1 MANQVIVTANNTVQ
15 VSITPTPTVE
25 VQISRAAITSV
36 TDVANA
42 NSANYANYANFAG
55 QVTSANQPNITTLGN
70 LVNISVSNTITTN
83 NIVVTGNLQVG
94 NLVANSANYANFAG
108 VAYSVAVGNVSGIGN
123 IATVNLDGN
132 VSNVLHGDGSFGP
145 EGSTGNANYANFAGT
160 AFSVSGANV
169 SGSVANANYANIS
182 GTAYSVSGS
191 NVSGAVANATYAN
204 DAGNA
209 NIANTAYSVSGANVS
224 GAVANANY
232 AANAGNANIA
242 NTAYSVSVGNVS
254 GIGNIATINLDG
266 NAGNILYGNGI
277 FAAVPNVSNVAN
289 ANYANFAGTAYSVSG
304 SNVSGAVANAT
315 YANDAGNANIA
326 NTAYSVSGSNVSGA
340 VANANYANDAGNANI
355 ANTANV
361 ANIANI
367 AYSVDLANVVGIG
380 NIANINLD
388 GNASNLLDGTGNW
401 VAIPN
406 TANANFANY
415 AGEVTTNAQPNITS
429 TGNLVSLTVNNG
441 IANTGVMQ
449 FDGNGITV
457 PNTSNSVFQLTTGGN
472 YEIQSANYIYNYD
485 PNINTA
491 SYVTRN
497 YVNDGVGTYYAGQ
510 QSVTAYNPP
519 GTALIPSQYNISV
532 FETTSNLNN
541 ASTGTGTSLQVGQ
554 GGLTAIVGSQTSAPA
569 IGAFIYGNTTQNQST
584 AIRLNRRRG
593 NSDSRTYLQGNDYLG
608 NIEWRGAG
616 GATGGLTGAVS
627 TFGGKVDSAYVGPNN
642 VLPIGMELTVI
653 NSSNTRL
660 THSFW
665 ANGDVSFSNTVNAT
679 AFVGNGAGL
688 TSITG
693 ANVTGTV
700 ANATYAANAGHATT
714 ANTVTDNAQPNI
726 TSVGTLGNL
735 AVSGNITANVITANY
750 INANINFAN
759 VDSIYFD
766 VAANVTLAN
775 EGQLAWD
782 DGDGT
787 LQLLMEG
794 GNIVQQIGTQEFS
807 RVYNAEANTLSKGEV
822 VYVFGAQGNRLS
834 VKRAQANTEAT
845 SFGTVGFVA
854 ESIASGQEGFIITSG
869 AFRKVNTNGFTA
881 GNIVYLSPSVAGGF
895 TTTRPVPPDQAVIL
909 GWVERVS
916 STVGSIYVKVDNG
929 YELDELHNV
938 LIANATAGQ
947 ALVYNSSNLW
957 VNGNPNFA
965 NTAGTVTTNAQPN
978 ITSTGNLI
986 SLTIDN
992 GVANVPTYQFNGNG
1006 IVISNSA
1013 GNVIALT
1020 STGGTGLREGKIG
1033 NNFDG
1038 SNGFFSETNYFVND
1052 GVNTYQG
1059 IRTGAFQYGTPG
1071 TEFVPGLY
1079 SVSTAETTSNLNTT
1093 SSGTHSAF
1101 QVGQGGFLAVTGS
1114 QINAPSMGVFLYGN
1128 TTQSQASALRFNR
1141 RRGNGDSRT
1150 NVVASDYLGN
1160 VEWRGAG
1167 GATGSLNSRIVTFGA
1182 KVDSAYGGPGNVMPI
1197 GFEMD
1202 VVNSSNTLIAHNF
1215 WANGNVTF
1223 SNTVNATAFV
1233 GDGNGLSNIAGG
1245 NVSGAVAN
1253 ATYATSAGSATTAG
1267 TVTTNAQPNITSV
1280 GTLTSLNMDGNIT
1293 ANANIIYDIGNSTN
1307 RFKDIWLANSTI
1319 YIGNANL
1326 KSDDTNN
1333 TFNVS
1338 VTGTANA
1345 LVVGNTKTTLT
1356 GSNIAF
1362 VASNTTNTST
1372 NYFIPSGNVVNAIST
1387 SNVANTITV
1396 VHLQSGNVGAGS
1408 DSIGYL
1414 RSGGNLTSPT
1424 AVANNSTAGRTSHMI
1439 YNGNTYA
1446 EFARVTPFAPAAA
1459 NTSFTSA
1466 STVMT
1471 PGGYNIRVGAQYG
1484 NSTGFDNTTF
1494 QQLTFNQHGQLVLYG
1509 NSASSSPSTANNSG
1523 IINHYYSNNAAD
1535 KPFWQTFRYRGNGA
1549 SVSAVQASDSLGS
1562 FLWNG
1567 YNGSNSRA
1575 GASLNVTVTS
1585 NASIT
1590 SGATIPS
1597 DVELV
1602 TIVGNILLNS
1612 TDSTFVAGA
1621 GGSVIAGNNTIYSN
1635 FIAGNVQIGPNVGN
1649 IFTTLYGNG
1658 QGTFGNGN
1666 INLYANGTVSANT
1679 GSLTGLTVT
1688 GNANIS
1694 NLQLNQFQ
1702 ETVYAYGNATGT
1714 ITPDFN
1720 NGSIQNLTLTG
1731 NITLNSLGNAIAGRS
1746 MTLILTQDSNGSRL
1760 LSSTMKFA
1768 GGSKTLTTTANA
1780 IDIVSV
1786 FYDGA
1791 TYYAT
1796 LSKGYA

>member
-1 MANQVIVTANNTVQ
+1 MANQIIVTANNTIQ
-15 VSITPTPTVE
+15 VSIEPTPNVE
-25 VQISRAAITSV
+25 VQISRAAINAV
-36 TDVANA
+36 TNVPTANF
-42 NSANYANYANFAG
+42 ANYANFANFAG
-55 QVTSANQPNITTLGN
+55 QVTNSAQPNITSLGTLGN
-70 LVNISVSNTITTN
+70 LTVSNTITTQ

-108 VAYSVAVGNVSGIGN
+108 VAYSVSGANVSGTVASANYSIFAGTAFNVDLANVNGAGN
-123 IATVNLDGN
+123 IASLNLDGN
-132 VSNVLHGDGSFGP
+132 VSNVLRGDGTFGP

-160 AFSVSGANV
+160 AFSVSGSNVSGDVANANYANFAGTAYSVNGANV

-182 GTAYSVSGS
+182 GTAYSVSGANVS
-191 NVSGAVANATYAN
+191 GAVANATYADNAGNANIANTAYSVSGANVSGAVANAVYADNAGNANIANTAYSVSGANVSGAVANATYAN

-209 NIANTAYSVSGANVS
+209 NIANTAYSVS
-224 GAVANANY
+224 
-232 AANAGNANIA
+232 
-242 NTAYSVSVGNVS
+242 VGNVS
-254 GIGNIATINLDG
+254 GIGNIATVNLDG
-266 NAGNILYGNGI
+266 NASNILYGNGT
-277 FAAVPNVSNVAN
+277 FAAPAVVSNVAN

-304 SNVSGAVANAT
+304 SNVSGAVANA
-315 YANDAGNANIA
+315 
-326 NTAYSVSGSNVSGA
+326 
-340 VANANYANDAGNANI
+340 NYADNAGNANI

-429 TGNLVSLTVNNG
+429 TGNLISLTVNNG
-441 IANTGVMQ
+441 IANTGIMQ
-449 FDGNGITV
+449 FDGNGVTV
-457 PNTSNSVFQLTTGGN
+457 PNTSNTVFSLTSGAN
-472 YEIQSANYIYNYD
+472 YEIQSANIIYNYD

-616 GATGGLTGAVS
+616 GATGGLTGAVA

-726 TSVGTLGNL
+726 TSVGTLTNL
-735 AVSGNITANVITANY
+735 AVTGNITANVITANY
-750 INANINFAN
+750 INANVSFAN
-759 VDSIYFD
+759 VDYIQFD
-766 VAANVTLAN
+766 TTANVALAN
-775 EGQLAWD
+775 VGQLAWD

-787 LQLLMEG
+787 LQLLMKG
-794 GNIVQQIGTQEFS
+794 GNVTQQIGTQEYA
-807 RVYNAEANTLSKGEV
+807 RVYNDEATTLNKGEV
-822 VYVFGAQGNRLS
+822 VYINGAQGNRVS
-834 VKRAQANTEAT
+834 VRRAQANTEAT
-845 SFGTVGFVA
+845 SFGTIGFVA
-854 ESIASGQEGFIITSG
+854 ESIASGSEGFVIVSG
-869 AFRKVNTNGFTA
+869 ALYKINTLGLTA
-881 GNIVYLSPSVAGGF
+881 GNTVYLSPSVAGGF
-895 TTTRPVPPDQAVIL
+895 TTTRPTAPDQSVIL
-909 GWVERVS
+909 GWIERVS
-916 STVGSIYVKVDNG
+916 ATVGSIYVKVDNG

-938 LIANATAGQ
+938 LIANAVAGQ
-947 ALVYNSSNLW
+947 ALIYNSSNLW
-957 VNGNPNFA
+957 VNGNPNVA
-965 NTAGTVTTNAQPN
+965 NYAGVVTTNAQPN
-978 ITSTGNLI
+978 ITSTGNLV

-992 GVANVPTYQFNGNG
+992 GVANTATYQFDGNTITLPNSSIIADTVTSIGTSGLLEAKLGKNYDTSNGF
-1006 IVISNSA
+1006 NSQT
-1013 GNVIALT
+1013 NYYV
-1020 STGGTGLREGKIG
+1020 
-1033 NNFDG
+1033 NDG
-1038 SNGFFSETNYFVND
+1038 SN
-1052 GVNTYQG
+1052 TYIG
-1059 IRTGAFQYGTPG
+1059 IRQGAFNYGTPG
-1071 TEFVPGLY
+1071 TVSVPGLF
-1079 SVSTAETTSNLNTT
+1079 SVTCFETTSNLDTTNIGT
-1093 SSGTHSAF
+1093 SSYF
-1101 QVGQGGFLAVTGS
+1101 QVGQGGFLAITGS
-1114 QINAPSMGVFLYGN
+1114 QINAPSMAIFNYGN
-1128 TTQSQASALRFNR
+1128 TTQSQASGLRFNR

-1182 KVDSAYGGPGNVMPI
+1182 KVDSSYGGPGNVMPI

-1223 SNTVNATAFV
+1223 SNTVTATAFV

-1245 NVSGAVAN
+1245 NVSGQVGN
-1253 ATYATSAGSATTAG
+1253 ALVAG
-1267 TVTTNAQPNITSV
+1267 TVYTAAQSNITSL
-1280 GTLTSLNMDGNIT
+1280 GT
-1293 ANANIIYDIGNSTN
+1293 
-1307 RFKDIWLANSTI
+1307 
-1319 YIGNANL
+1319 
-1326 KSDDTNN
+1326 
-1333 TFNVS
+1333 
-1338 VTGTANA
+1338 
-1345 LVVGNTKTTLT
+1345 
-1356 GSNIAF
+1356 
-1362 VASNTTNTST
+1362 
-1372 NYFIPSGNVVNAIST
+1372 
-1387 SNVANTITV
+1387 
-1396 VHLQSGNVGAGS
+1396 
-1408 DSIGYL
+1408 
-1414 RSGGNLTSPT
+1414 
-1424 AVANNSTAGRTSHMI
+1424 
-1439 YNGNTYA
+1439 
-1446 EFARVTPFAPAAA
+1446 
-1459 NTSFTSA
+1459 
-1466 STVMT
+1466 
-1471 PGGYNIRVGAQYG
+1471 
-1484 NSTGFDNTTF
+1484 
-1494 QQLTFNQHGQLVLYG
+1494 
-1509 NSASSSPSTANNSG
+1509 
-1523 IINHYYSNNAAD
+1523 
-1535 KPFWQTFRYRGNGA
+1535 
-1549 SVSAVQASDSLGS
+1549 
-1562 FLWNG
+1562 
-1567 YNGSNSRA
+1567 
-1575 GASLNVTVTS
+1575 
-1585 NASIT
+1585 
-1590 SGATIPS
+1590 
-1597 DVELV
+1597 
-1602 TIVGNILLNS
+1602 
-1612 TDSTFVAGA
+1612 
-1621 GGSVIAGNNTIYSN
+1621 
-1635 FIAGNVQIGPNVGN
+1635 
-1649 IFTTLYGNG
+1649 
-1658 QGTFGNGN
+1658 
-1666 INLYANGTVSANT
+1666 
-1679 GSLTGLTVT
+1679 LTGLTVN

-1780 IDIVSV
+1780 IDIISV
-1786 FYDGA
+1786 FYDGS
-1791 TYYAT
+1791 TYYAA

>member
-1 MANQVIVTANNTVQ
+1 MANQIIVTANNTIQ
-15 VSITPTPTVE
+15 VSIEPTPNVE
-25 VQISRAAITSV
+25 VQISRAAINAV
-36 TDVANA
+36 TNVPTANF
-42 NSANYANYANFAG
+42 ANYANFANFAG
-55 QVTSANQPNITTLGN
+55 QVTNSAQPNITSLGTLGN
-70 LVNISVSNTITTN
+70 LTVSNTITTN

-94 NLVANSANYANFAG
+94 NLVANSANYANFAN
-108 VAYSVAVGNVSGIGN
+108 VAYNVSGSNVSGTVASANYSIFAGTAFNVDLANVNGAGN
-123 IATVNLDGN
+123 IASLNLDGN

-160 AFSVSGANV
+160 AFSVSGSNVSGAVANANYANFAGTAYSVSGANV

-429 TGNLVSLTVNNG
+429 TGNLISLTVNNG

-491 SYVTRN
+491 SYVTKN
-497 YVNDGVGTYYAGQ
+497 YVNDGNGTYFAGQ
-510 QSVTAYNPP
+510 QSVTAYDIP
-519 GTALIPSQYNISV
+519 GTALVPSTYNISV

-541 ASTGTGTSLQVGQ
+541 PGTQTGTSLSVGQ

-569 IGAFIYGNTTQNQST
+569 IGTFIYGNTTQNQAT
-584 AIRLNRRRG
+584 AIRINRRRG
-593 NSDSRTYLQGNDYLG
+593 NSDSRAYLQGNDYLG

-642 VLPIGMELTVI
+642 VLPLGMELTVI

-665 ANGDVSFSNTVNAT
+665 ANGNVSFSNTVNAT

-726 TSVGTLGNL
+726 TSVGTLSNL
-735 AVSGNITANVITANY
+735 SVSGNITANVITANY
-750 INANINFAN
+750 INANVSFGNVDYIQFDTAN
-759 VDSIYFD
+759 VGPGA
-766 VAANVTLAN
+766 VA
-775 EGQLAWD
+775 QLTWN

-787 LQLLMEG
+787 LDLGLKG
-794 GNIVQQIGTQEFS
+794 GNVTLQIGEQQYA
-807 RVYNAEANTLSKGEV
+807 RVHNNAANTLVKGEV
-822 VYVFGAQGNRLS
+822 VYVTGAAGNRVAVS
-834 VKRAQANTEAT
+834 RAQANAEAT
-845 SFGTVGFVA
+845 STGTIGFAA
-854 ESIASGQEGFIITSG
+854 ENISAGQEGFVI
-869 AFRKVNTNGFTA
+869 TA
-881 GNIVYLSPSVAGGF
+881 GALYKLNTLGYTAGATVYLSPSVAGGW
-895 TTTRPVPPDQAVIL
+895 TTTKPVAPDQLVVL
-909 GWVERVS
+909 GWIERVS
-916 STVGSIYVKVDNG
+916 ATVGSIYIKVDNG

-938 LIANATAGQ
+938 LISNVVTGQ
-947 ALVYNSSNLW
+947 ALVYNGSNLW
-957 VNGNPNFA
+957 VNGNPNVA
-965 NTAGTVTTNAQPN
+965 NYAGVVTTNAQPN
-978 ITSTGNLI
+978 ITSTGNLV

-992 GVANVPTYQFNGNG
+992 GVANTPTYQFNGNG
-1006 IVISNSA
+1006 VALPYSA
-1013 GNVIALT
+1013 GNVDILT
-1020 STGGTGLREGKIG
+1020 GTGSASLIEAKLG
-1033 NNFDG
+1033 NNYDAN
-1038 SNGFFSETNYFVND
+1038 NGFASFVNYYVND
-1052 GVNTYQG
+1052 GANIYIGPKQTAAIYS
-1059 IRTGAFQYGTPG
+1059 TPG
-1071 TEFVPGLY
+1071 TVAIPGTFSVAVP
-1079 SVSTAETTSNLNTT
+1079 ETTSNLNTT
-1093 SSGTHSAF
+1093 STGTYSSF
-1101 QVGQGGFLAVTGS
+1101 TVGQGGLTVVTGS
-1114 QINAPSMGVFLYGN
+1114 QIDAPSMGVFVYGN
-1128 TTQSQASALRFNR
+1128 TTQSQASGIRFNR
-1141 RRGNGDSRT
+1141 RRGNGTTRA
-1150 NVVASDYLGN
+1150 NVAGSDYLGN
-1160 VEWRGAG
+1160 IEWRGAG
-1167 GATGSLNSRIVTFGA
+1167 GATGSLNSKIATFGA
-1182 KVDSAYGGPGNVMPI
+1182 KVDSAYGGPGNIMPI

-1202 VVNSSNTLIAHNF
+1202 VINSSNTVIAHNF

-1223 SNTVNATAFV
+1223 SNTVTATALV

-1245 NVSGAVAN
+1245 NVSGQVGN
-1253 ATYATSAGSATTAG
+1253 ALVAG
-1267 TVTTNAQPNITSV
+1267 TVYTNAQSNITSL
-1280 GTLTSLNMDGNIT
+1280 GT
-1293 ANANIIYDIGNSTN
+1293 
-1307 RFKDIWLANSTI
+1307 
-1319 YIGNANL
+1319 
-1326 KSDDTNN
+1326 
-1333 TFNVS
+1333 
-1338 VTGTANA
+1338 
-1345 LVVGNTKTTLT
+1345 
-1356 GSNIAF
+1356 
-1362 VASNTTNTST
+1362 
-1372 NYFIPSGNVVNAIST
+1372 
-1387 SNVANTITV
+1387 
-1396 VHLQSGNVGAGS
+1396 
-1408 DSIGYL
+1408 
-1414 RSGGNLTSPT
+1414 
-1424 AVANNSTAGRTSHMI
+1424 
-1439 YNGNTYA
+1439 
-1446 EFARVTPFAPAAA
+1446 
-1459 NTSFTSA
+1459 
-1466 STVMT
+1466 
-1471 PGGYNIRVGAQYG
+1471 
-1484 NSTGFDNTTF
+1484 
-1494 QQLTFNQHGQLVLYG
+1494 
-1509 NSASSSPSTANNSG
+1509 
-1523 IINHYYSNNAAD
+1523 
-1535 KPFWQTFRYRGNGA
+1535 
-1549 SVSAVQASDSLGS
+1549 
-1562 FLWNG
+1562 
-1567 YNGSNSRA
+1567 
-1575 GASLNVTVTS
+1575 
-1585 NASIT
+1585 
-1590 SGATIPS
+1590 
-1597 DVELV
+1597 
-1602 TIVGNILLNS
+1602 
-1612 TDSTFVAGA
+1612 
-1621 GGSVIAGNNTIYSN
+1621 
-1635 FIAGNVQIGPNVGN
+1635 
-1649 IFTTLYGNG
+1649 
-1658 QGTFGNGN
+1658 
-1666 INLYANGTVSANT
+1666 
-1679 GSLTGLTVT
+1679 LTGLTVN

-1768 GGSKTLTTTANA
+1768 GASKTLTTTANA
-1780 IDIVSV
+1780 IDIISV